1 MSTRG
6 ANLMPS
12 RSAMTIAARQ
22 AADDLA
28 VPAFDPI
35 GPRASAGVAQRGP
48 ALPALLVR
56 ASPEQ
61 PRGFTGR
68 QTILSV
74 VVEVDPKKTAMLRAV
89 LEKLRNDEEATQ
101 PKYERLKRA
110 VPALH
115 FISMTVFEDAH
126 HDPMLVTEV
135 NFDGPPGPFWASLE
149 AAIGPRL
156 RDMVR
161 CCKRPRDGTAAMFDA
176 IVPDGARLPVAPFLE
191 AWTVRPAAG
200 HQGNRGL
207 TRARIEAEAALFQ
220 AAQEEL
226 EDRKRFAG
234 MSAAEIHATLRRAL
248 LPDFGWLDTESPRRI
263 AWTDNASDWL
273 RLVGF
278 AAAALLAVSAPAIL
292 AWLLLPWW
300 LVPLLSL
307 AVSFAFALVLRGRGG
322 PETPSGLLPR
332 SPWVRGALALLLFS
346 GVLPVVLGIL
356 CWLRW
361 LEERDQPQDAPPVD
375 EEEVRRMS
383 AREDRVLQNHMGS
396 VVLVKPGALRAA
408 LIRGGLWGLGLL
420 LRVLPDARRGYLAS
434 MRTIHFAHWA
444 LVSNGGR
451 LMFFSNFDGTW
462 ESYLDDF
469 IEKAHGGLTLAWC
482 NCVGFPP
489 ARFLWLEGATHGRRF
504 KAWARSS
511 MAVSGFWFSAYPDLT
526 VEQIERQYTIAE
538 GLRRR
543 SLSPEEAA
551 EWACLL

>member
-1 MSTRG
+1 MSMRN
-6 ANLMPS
+6 ADLMPS
-12 RSAMTIAARQ
+12 PAAITVRQ
-22 AADDLA
+22 AADDFA
-28 VPAFDPI
+28 IPAFDPS
-35 GPRASAGVAQRGP
+35 GPHAAAGATLRRP
-48 ALPALLVR
+48 ALPALLAR
-56 ASPEQ
+56 TPPGQ

-89 LEKLRNDEEATQ
+89 LEKLRNDEEATR
-101 PKYERLKRA
+101 PKYDRLKQA
-110 VPALH
+110 VPTLH

-126 HDPMLVTEV
+126 HDPVLVIEA
-135 NFDGPPGPFWASLE
+135 NFDGPSGPFWASLE
-149 AAIGPRL
+149 AAIGPWL

-176 IVPDGARLPVAPFLE
+176 IVADRARLPVAPFFE
-191 AWTVRPAAG
+191 ARTVRPAAG

-220 AAQEEL
+220 AVQEEL
-226 EDRKRFAG
+226 EDRQRFAG
-234 MSAAEIHATLRRAL
+234 MSTPGIHAALRRAL
-248 LPDFGWLDTESPRRI
+248 LPDFGWLEAESPLRI
-263 AWTDNASDWL
+263 ARAENTSDWL
-273 RLVGF
+273 RLAGF
-278 AAAALLAVSAPAIL
+278 GLTALLAVSAPAIL

-307 AVSFAFALVLRGRGG
+307 VSSFAFARALGRRGG
-322 PETPSGLLPR
+322 PKTSGGLLPPSLR
-332 SPWVRGALALLLFS
+332 VQGALALLLFS
-346 GVLPVVLGIL
+346 GVLPVVLGVL

-396 VVLVKPGALRAA
+396 VVLVKPGALRAV

-420 LRVLPDARRGYLAS
+420 LRVLPDARRGYLSS

-444 LVSNGGR
+444 LVGNGGR
-451 LMFFSNFDGTW
+451 LVFFSNFDGTW

-489 ARFLWLEGATHGRRF
+489 ARFLWFEGATHGRRF

-526 VEQIERQYTIAE
+526 VEQIERQHAVAE
-538 GLRRR
+538 GLRRE
-543 SLSPEEAA
+543 SLTPEEAR

>member
-1 MSTRG
+1 MSTR
-6 ANLMPS
+6 
-12 RSAMTIAARQ
+12 SADPMLSPAVATARQ
-22 AADDLA
+22 AAGDFAL
-28 VPAFDPI
+28 PAFDPV
-35 GPRASAGVAQRGP
+35 GPGARAGSAPRGA
-48 ALPALLVR
+48 ALPALLFR
-56 ASPEQ
+56 SSPRR
-61 PRGFTGR
+61 PRGSAGS

-89 LEKLRNDEEATQ
+89 VEKLRADEEATQ
-101 PKYERLKRA
+101 PKYDRLKRA
-110 VPALH
+110 VPTLH
-115 FISMTVFEDAH
+115 FISVTVFQDAH
-126 HDPMLVTEV
+126 YDPMLAIEL

-156 RDMVR
+156 RDMVL
-161 CCKRPRDGTAAMFDA
+161 CCKPPRDRTAAMFEA
-176 IVPDGARLPVAPFLE
+176 LKENERLPVAPFLE
-191 AWTVRPAAG
+191 AHTVRPAAG

-207 TRARIEAEAALFQ
+207 TRARIEAEAALFV
-220 AAQEEL
+220 AAQKAL
-226 EDRKRFAG
+226 EDRQRFAR
-234 MSAAEIHATLRRAL
+234 MSAREIHASLRRAL
-248 LPDFGWLDTESPRRI
+248 LPDFGWLDSEPPPRIPR
-263 AWTDNASDWL
+263 AENAADWA

-278 AAAALLAVSAPAIL
+278 GLAALLAVSAPAIL

-307 AVSFAFALVLRGRGG
+307 AASFAFALVLRGHGG
-322 PETPSGLLPR
+322 PETSSGLLPPSLR
-332 SPWVRGALALLLFS
+332 VQGALALLLFS
-346 GVLPVVLGIL
+346 GVLPVVLGVL

-361 LEERDQPQDAPPVD
+361 LERRDQPQDAPPVD

-396 VVLVKPGALRAA
+396 VVLVKPGALRAV

-420 LRVLPDARRGYLAS
+420 LRVLPEARRGYLSS

-444 LVSNGGR
+444 LVGNGGR
-451 LMFFSNFDGTW
+451 LMFFSNYDGTW

-489 ARFLWLEGATHGRRF
+489 ARFLWFEGATHGRRF

-526 VEQIERQYTIAE
+526 VEQIERQHAVAE
-538 GLRRR
+538 GLRR
-543 SLSPEEAA
+543 PELTPKEAA